1 VAREQEIDEDNLD
14 ADQDGAPLWLHNI
27 DDVIGDATAP
37 GLARRVLNTE
47 LNFTSADELASFK
60 EAEKEVAWQGA
71 MSEEMKTI
79 EDNKTWELTTLPAGH
94 RAIDLKWVYKV
105 KWNEAGDV
113 VQHKARLVVKGY
125 VQRAGI
131 DFDEVFALV
140 AWLESVRMLVAL
152 AAHERWE
159 VHHMDVKSAFLNG
172 MIKEEVYVQQSL
184 GFIIASSEHKVLR
197 LCKVLYGLRQV
208 PRA

>member
-79 EDNKTWELTTLPAGH
+79 EDNKTWELTMLPAGH

-184 GFIIASSEHKVLR
+184 GFIITSSEHKVLR
-197 LCKVLYGLRQV
+197 LRKVLYGLRQA